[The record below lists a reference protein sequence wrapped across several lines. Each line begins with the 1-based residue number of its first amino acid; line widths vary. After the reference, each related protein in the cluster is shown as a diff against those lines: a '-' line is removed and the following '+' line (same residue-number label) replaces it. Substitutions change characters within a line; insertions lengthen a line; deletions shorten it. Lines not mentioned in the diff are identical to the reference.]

1 MCLQLGYKGGLSS
14 SKSVGDLSNAGD
26 VADILA
32 EKPRLMP
39 KGKMTFT
46 FLLDKYLKKLNN
58 ALRIRLK

>member
-1 MCLQLGYKGGLSS
+1 MRLFLQLGYKGGLSS

-39 KGKMTFT
+39 KGKVIFT
-46 FLLDKYLKKLNN
+46 FYLHNC
-58 ALRIRLK
+58 LKNLIILSELE